1 MNHRDLLLIPVLA
14 AVAISAL
21 APGPGRARDP
31 GYPSQ
36 ELLRQ
41 LQLDTIACG
50 RDNLASDCDQARST
64 ADPLLDHPRLSGN
77 CKDSL
82 WQISQEA
89 VVVPRN
95 DFQRRERLT
104 AGASDMIRF
113 CRQLNQPLR
122 SPASAPRPQPSG
134 RGFGLVPGS

>member
-1 MNHRDLLLIPVLA
+1 MNRHDLLLVPALA
-14 AVAISAL
+14 ALAL
-21 APGPGRARDP
+21 TVLFQGPVRARDP
-31 GYPSQ
+31 DYPSQ

-50 RDNLASDCDQARST
+50 RDNLAPDCDQARST

-77 CKDSL
+77 CKDAL
-82 WQISQEA
+82 WQISQDA

-95 DFQRRERLT
+95 DFQRRERLIGEAT
-104 AGASDMIRF
+104 DMIRF
-113 CRQLNQPLR
+113 CRQLSQPLR
-122 SPASAPRPQPSG
+122 TTSPPSRPQAPG

>member
-1 MNHRDLLLIPVLA
+1 MNRHAPLLV
-14 AVAISAL
+14 SAL
-21 APGPGRARDP
+21 AVLALTALGQGPVRARDP
-31 GYPSQ
+31 DYPSQ

-50 RDNLASDCDQARST
+50 RDNLAPDCDQARSA

-82 WQISQEA
+82 WLISQEA

-95 DFQRRERLT
+95 DFQRRERLIGEAT
-104 AGASDMIRF
+104 DMIRF
-113 CRQLNQPLR
+113 CRQLSQPLR
-122 SPASAPRPQPSG
+122 GSSPTPRPQAPG